1 MGRIMQGAEFGTY
14 KTIAMSLG
22 VAKNENNNGV
32 KSRYVVLTLKN
43 KKCLLSGSRR
53 TILWDEDFPGLF
65 DQLKPYASTT
75 PDAQGGYLVD
85 LPRAK
90 AEGQVEMLDG
100 LLEIPGG
107 VVLEYKLAKGMCYQ
121 NDVNGAPVYI
131 KGTTTPVTK
140 DKISVFC
147 IIDHAVEQDNKVE
160 YHWVDKFGLAEQGSR
175 MENRFYRKAVN
186 DARVNDDIPETQP
199 ATQPAQTAPS
209 APATAQPA
217 GAPAPEERPF

>member
-22 VAKNENNNGV
+22 VAKNENNNGI
-32 KSRYVVLTLKN
+32 KSKYIVLTLKN

-140 DKISVFC
+140 DRISVFC

-186 DARVNDDIPETQP
+186 DAPVDDDIPATQP
-199 ATQPAQTAPS
+199 AQTAPAQTAPS

-217 GAPAPEERPF
+217 GAPEERPF

>member
-22 VAKNENNNGV
+22 TAKNENNNGV
-32 KSRYVVLTLKN
+32 KSRYIVLTLKN

-65 DQLKPYASTT
+65 DQLKPYAAMT

-90 AEGQVEMLDG
+90 AEGQVEMLDD

-121 NDVNGAPVYI
+121 NDVNGAQVYI

-186 DARVNDDIPETQP
+186 AETANEDIP
-199 ATQPAQTAPS
+199 ATQPAQSTPAAQSAQAP
-209 APATAQPA
+209 AQPA
-217 GAPAPEERPF
+217 DTQAAPAERPF